1 MIPRNFSIKEV
12 VCRHV
17 YDKFIVQHGW
27 KEEDVWEFFDLRLR
41 ETLDFLRMK
50 FGREIKVNN
59 WSAGGSNTQR
69 GLRCNMCELVKKKTS
84 AYMTPHFG
92 QGVDFDVKGLTSQ
105 EARDMIVG
113 WADELPHPIR
123 LEDGV
128 NWVHLD
134 VRVKK
139 GHKVYLFKE

>member
-17 YDKFIVQHGW
+17 YDKFITQRGW

-50 FGREIKVNN
+50 FDREIKVNN
-59 WSAGGSNTQR
+59 WIAGGTNTQR

-92 QGVDFDVKGLTSQ
+92 QGVDFDVKGLTAQ
-105 EARDMIVG
+105 QARDMIVS
-113 WADELPHPIR
+113 WKDELPHPIR
-123 LEDGV
+123 LEDAV